1 MSLPRLIAL
10 LALITAT
17 VVPAVAKKLDGGKAF
32 EGASY
37 QACGLIAS
45 QYLTSVQLME
55 QGLSPQ
61 ILKETLP
68 GLSDAGER
76 RINRLHNALNEGGT
90 AETYSNI
97 HARFARCANSVHD
110 QRGQPDPGTREDLF
124 YRCAGEHKIRYEI
137 ALAAFA
143 GGSLEEVRKQ
153 LASRHKP
160 IAEAV
165 FQRYRETDAA
175 TVLREIGTTFKA
187 CLRAPAANS
196 SADNG

>member
-1 MSLPRLIAL
+1 MKLPGLAGL
-10 LALITAT
+10 LVLITAMIL
-17 VVPAVAKKLDGGKAF
+17 PAAAQTSGGGKAF

-45 QYLTSVQLME
+45 QYLTSIQLME

-61 ILKETLP
+61 ILMETLP
-68 GLSDAGER
+68 GLSDAGKR
-76 RINRLHNALNEGGT
+76 RINQLHNALNKDGAT
-90 AETYSNI
+90 ETYANI
-97 HARFARCANSVHD
+97 HARFARCARNVHD
-110 QRGQPDPGTREDLF
+110 QRGEPDTGTREDLF
-124 YRCAGEHKIRYEI
+124 YRCAGENKIRYEI

-153 LASRHKP
+153 LAPRHRP

-187 CLRAPAANS
+187 CLRAPAAEAS
-196 SADNG
+196 SDSG